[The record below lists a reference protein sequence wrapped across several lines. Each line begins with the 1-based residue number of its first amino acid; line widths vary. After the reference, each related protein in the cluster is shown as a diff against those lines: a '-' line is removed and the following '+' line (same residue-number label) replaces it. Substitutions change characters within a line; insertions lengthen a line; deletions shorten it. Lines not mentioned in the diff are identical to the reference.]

1 MVEKSNDY
9 NLLGERMNLSELVES
24 LGATEFKARLV
35 AELDD
40 LVEQNPN
47 FVYITQ
53 DQLDKSGLDPKCSYD
68 SGPQINTGR
77 SKGEFGA
84 YQYVPFEDNTD
95 QQNKGC
101 IFGQAL
107 RAMGVDLSGND
118 SGIEFILTPLVGI
131 QFARPCRGIQCR
143 QDSGEKWGNLNVR
156 SLDGL

>member
-1 MVEKSNDY
+1 
-9 NLLGERMNLSELVES
+9 MNLSELVES
-24 LGATEFKARLV
+24 LGAEEFKARLV
-35 AELDD
+35 AELDG
-40 LVEQNPN
+40 LVEQNPD

-68 SGPQINTGR
+68 SGPQLNTGR
-77 SKGEFGA
+77 SESDHEGQSTHFGA
-84 YQYVPFEDNTD
+84 HQYVPFEDNTD

-118 SGIEFILTPLVGI
+118 SGIEFILTPLLGI
-131 QFARPCRGIQCR
+131 NFARPCRGIQGR
-143 QDSGEKWGNLNVR
+143 QDSGEKWGNLNIR

>member
-35 AELDD
+35 AELDG
-40 LVEQNPN
+40 LVEQNPD

-53 DQLDKSGLDPKCSYD
+53 DQFDKSGLDPKCSYD
-68 SGPQINTGR
+68 SGPQLNTGR
-77 SKGEFGA
+77 SETHFGA

-118 SGIEFILTPLVGI
+118 SGIEFILTPLLGI

>member
-9 NLLGERMNLSELVES
+9 NLLGERMSLSELVES
-24 LGATEFKARLV
+24 LGVTEFKARLV
-35 AELDD
+35 AELDS
-40 LVEQNPN
+40 LVKQNPD

-53 DQLDKSGLDPKCSYD
+53 DQLDKNGLDPKCSYD
-68 SGPQINTGR
+68 SGPQLNTG
-77 SKGEFGA
+77 GCGTHFGA

-131 QFARPCRGIQCR
+131 NFARPCRGIQGR
-143 QDSGEKWGNLNVR
+143 QDSGEKWGNLNIR